1 MNFVVHHQCFKNENA
16 TEFVIKSFREYH
28 PDIPYVLWSDNG
40 SDYSKLCEEYNINFI
55 LSDTNVGS
63 NYTKDKL
70 YEFFNRVR
78 KTCELYPDKPY
89 VLWMED
95 DVLVKGKIK
104 IPENCDFCGWPDVG
118 NKFQQLLGNYN
129 FKNLCKKYNVTP
141 NFDYWTL
148 AGGGIMS
155 SDVFTNKFNII
166 EKFIEEEYENIC
178 PDFKN
183 FLFYDVLLMLMHLI
197 CDKKYTINPQ
207 VTEVHRNSD
216 WNNPKYT
223 LVHGFKE
230 YY

>member
-1 MNFVVHHQCFKNENA
+1 MNFVVHHQCFKNRKA

-28 PDIPYVLWSDNG
+28 PDTPYVLWSDNG
-40 SDYSKLCEEYNINFI
+40 DDYSKICKEYNIDFI
-55 LSDTNVGS
+55 LSDMNVGS

-78 KTCELYPDKPY
+78 KTCESYPDKPY

-95 DVLVKGKIK
+95 DVLIKGKIE
-104 IPENCDFCGWPDVG
+104 IPENCDFCSWPDVG

-129 FKNLCKKYNVTP
+129 FKNLCEKYNVTP

-166 EKFIEEEYENIC
+166 EKFIEEDYENIC

-183 FLFYDVLLMLMHLI
+183 LMFYDVLFMLMHLI
-197 CDKKYTINPQ
+197 CDKKYTVNPQ